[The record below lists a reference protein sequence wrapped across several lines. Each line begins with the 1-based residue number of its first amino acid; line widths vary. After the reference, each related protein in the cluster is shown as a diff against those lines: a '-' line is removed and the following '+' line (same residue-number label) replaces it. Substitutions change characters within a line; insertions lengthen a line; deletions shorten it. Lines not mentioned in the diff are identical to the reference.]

1 MSPSEIK
8 SSALLASIY
17 SLRMLGIFLILPIFS
32 IYASELSGR
41 PTEFQ
46 IGLAFGIYGLT
57 QAILQIP
64 FGMTSD
70 RFGRKPVIYFGLL
83 LFIIG
88 SFIAGIS
95 EQIEGVIIGRAI
107 QGSGAI
113 SAVLTAF
120 LSDLTSDKS
129 RTKGMAIIGASIGL
143 TFALSLV
150 ISPILNEL
158 IGVPGIFL
166 LMGVLAFIALG
177 VVRFF
182 IHEPLNKKKIKSGN
196 TDDIKSILKN
206 FDLNRLN
213 FGIFTLH
220 ASQISMFMAIPF
232 YLINQGEISLNQ
244 HWSIYLPV
252 LVISFIFIVPMIIIS
267 EKKNKVKESFIFSI
281 ALLFVTQFL
290 FIYFSNGIVG
300 IIMALIFYFIGFNYL
315 EASLP
320 SLVSK
325 LAPIQSRGLALGVYN
340 TSQSLGIFVGGSF
353 GGLIANFYGYQGTFL
368 FCSLLIMIWLI
379 LSISMKMPIN
389 RQMSKIIITHMRK

>member
-95 EQIEGVIIGRAI
+95 EQIEGIIIGRAI

-129 RTKGMAIIGASIGL
+129 RTKGMAIIGVSIGL

-166 LMGVLAFIALG
+166 LMGILAFIALG

-244 HWSIYLPV
+244 HWSIYLLV

-389 RQMSKIIITHMRK
+389 KK

>member
-1 MSPSEIK
+1 MSPLEIK
-8 SSALLASIY
+8 SSVLLASIY
-17 SLRMLGIFLILPIFS
+17 SLRMLGIFLILPIFA
-32 IYASELSGR
+32 IYASDLSDK

-57 QAILQIP
+57 QAILQVP

-70 RFGRKPVIYFGLL
+70 RLGRKPVIYFGLL

-166 LMGVLAFIALG
+166 LMGILAFIALG

-182 IHEPLNKKKIKSGN
+182 IDEPLDKKKIDSESAN
-196 TDDIKSILKN
+196 DIKSILKN

-232 YLINQGEISLNQ
+232 YLINQGETPLNQ

-252 LVISFIFIVPMIIIS
+252 LVVSLIFIVPMIIFS
-267 EKKNKVKESFIFSI
+267 EKKNKVKEFFMFSI
-281 ALLFVTQFL
+281 ALLFATQFL
-290 FIYFSNGIVG
+290 FIYSSNGIVG
-300 IIMALIFYFIGFNYL
+300 IVMALTFYFIGFNYL

-325 LAPIQSRGLALGVYN
+325 LAPIQRRGLALGVYN
-340 TSQSLGIFVGGSF
+340 TSQSLGIFVGGSL

-368 FCSLLIMIWLI
+368 FCSLLIMIWFI
-379 LSISMKMPIN
+379 LSISMKTPIN
-389 RQMSKIIITHMRK
+389 NK

>member
-1 MSPSEIK
+1 MSPLEIK
-8 SSALLASIY
+8 SSVLLASIY
-17 SLRMLGIFLILPIFS
+17 SLRMLGIFLILPIFA

-57 QAILQIP
+57 QAIFQIP

-70 RFGRKPVIYFGLL
+70 RLGRKPVIYFGLL

-129 RTKGMAIIGASIGL
+129 RTKGMAIVGASIGL

-150 ISPILNEL
+150 ISPILNKL

-166 LMGVLAFIALG
+166 LMAILAFIALG

-182 IHEPLNKKKIKSGN
+182 IDEPLGKQQIKPEN
-196 TDDIKSILKN
+196 TSNIKAILKN
-206 FDLNRLN
+206 FNLNRLN

-232 YLINQGEISLNQ
+232 YLINQGEISLDQ
-244 HWSIYLPV
+244 HWFIYLAV
-252 LVISFIFIVPMIIIS
+252 LVISFIFIVPMIILS
-267 EKKNKVKESFIFSI
+267 EKKNKARESFIFSI
-281 ALLFVTQFL
+281 VLLFITQFL
-290 FIYFSNGIVG
+290 FIFFANGIFG
-300 IIMALIFYFIGFNYL
+300 ITMALIFYFIGFNYL

-325 LAPIQSRGLALGVYN
+325 LAPIERRGLALGVYN
-340 TSQSLGIFVGGSF
+340 TCQSLGIFVGGSF

-379 LSISMKMPIN
+379 LSIPMKIPTN
-389 RQMSKIIITHMRK
+389 KK

>member
-1 MSPSEIK
+1 MSPLEIK
-8 SSALLASIY
+8 SSVLLASIY
-17 SLRMLGIFLILPIFS
+17 SLRMLGIFLILPIFV

-64 FGMTSD
+64 FGITSD
-70 RFGRKPVIYFGLL
+70 RLGRKPVIYFGLL

-88 SFIAGIS
+88 SFIAGVS
-95 EQIEGVIIGRAI
+95 DQIEGVIIGRAI

-120 LSDLTSDKS
+120 LSDLTSDES

-150 ISPILNEL
+150 ISPILNKL

-166 LMGVLAFIALG
+166 LMGILAFIALG

-182 IHEPLNKKKIKSGN
+182 IDEPLDNKKINSEN
-196 TDDIKSILKN
+196 SNDIKTILKN

-213 FGIFTLH
+213 FGIFALH

-232 YLINQGEISLNQ
+232 YLINQGDIPLNQ
-244 HWSIYLPV
+244 HWLIYLPV
-252 LVISFIFIVPMIIIS
+252 LAISFIFIVPMIIFS
-267 EKKNKVKESFIFSI
+267 EKKNKTKESFIFSI

-300 IIMALIFYFIGFNYL
+300 IIIALIFYFIGFNYL

-325 LAPIQSRGLALGVYN
+325 LAPIQRRGLALGVYN
-340 TSQSLGIFVGGSF
+340 SSQSLGIFVGGSL

-368 FCSLLIMIWLI
+368 FCSLLIMIWFI
-379 LSISMKMPIN
+379 LSITMKMPIKKN
-389 RQMSKIIITHMRK
+389 E

>member
-267 EKKNKVKESFIFSI
+267 EKKNKIKESFIFSI

-300 IIMALIFYFIGFNYL
+300 IIMGLIFYFIGFNYL

-379 LSISMKMPIN
+379 LSISMKIPIN
-389 RQMSKIIITHMRK
+389 KK

>member
-1 MSPSEIK
+1 MSPLEIK
-8 SSALLASIY
+8 SSVLLASIY
-17 SLRMLGIFLILPIFS
+17 SLRMLGIFLILPIFA
-32 IYASELSGR
+32 IYASELSDR

-57 QAILQIP
+57 QAIFQIP

-70 RFGRKPVIYFGLL
+70 RLGRKPVIYFGLL

-150 ISPILNEL
+150 ISPILNKL

-182 IHEPLNKKKIKSGN
+182 IDEPLGRGKIKSEN
-196 TDDIKSILKN
+196 TNDIKSILKN

-220 ASQISMFMAIPF
+220 ASQISMFMAIPI
-232 YLINQGEISLNQ
+232 YLINQGQIPLHQ

-252 LVISFIFIVPMIIIS
+252 LFISFIFIVPMIIIS
-267 EKKNKVKESFIFSI
+267 ERRHIAKESFIFSI
-281 ALLFVTQFL
+281 AILFVTQFL

-300 IIMALIFYFIGFNYL
+300 IIIALIFYFIGFNYL

-325 LAPIQSRGLALGVYN
+325 WAPIQRRGLALGVYN

-389 RQMSKIIITHMRK
+389 KK

>member
-129 RTKGMAIIGASIGL
+129 RTKGMAIIGVSIGL

-166 LMGVLAFIALG
+166 LMGILAFIALG

-196 TDDIKSILKN
+196 TDDIKNILKN

-244 HWSIYLPV
+244 HWSIYLLV

-315 EASLP
+315 EVSLP

-389 RQMSKIIITHMRK
+389 KK

>member
-1 MSPSEIK
+1 MSPLEIK
-8 SSALLASIY
+8 SSVLLASIY

-70 RFGRKPVIYFGLL
+70 RLGRKPVIYFGLL

-88 SFIAGIS
+88 SFIAGVS

-150 ISPILNEL
+150 ISPILNKL

-166 LMGVLAFIALG
+166 LMGILAFIALG

-182 IHEPLNKKKIKSGN
+182 IDEPLDNKKINSEN
-196 TDDIKSILKN
+196 SNDIKTILKN

-213 FGIFTLH
+213 FGIFALH

-232 YLINQGEISLNQ
+232 YLINQGDIPLNQ
-244 HWSIYLPV
+244 HWLIYLPV
-252 LVISFIFIVPMIIIS
+252 LAISFIFIVPMIIFS
-267 EKKNKVKESFIFSI
+267 EKKNKTKESFIFSI

-300 IIMALIFYFIGFNYL
+300 IIIALIFYFIGFNYL

-325 LAPIQSRGLALGVYN
+325 LAPIQRRGLALGVYN
-340 TSQSLGIFVGGSF
+340 SSQSLGMFVGGSL

-368 FCSLLIMIWLI
+368 FCSLLIMIWFI
-379 LSISMKMPIN
+379 LSITMKMPIKN
-389 RQMSKIIITHMRK
+389 NE

>member
-267 EKKNKVKESFIFSI
+267 EKKNRVKESFIFSI

-300 IIMALIFYFIGFNYL
+300 IVMALIFYFIGFNYL

-389 RQMSKIIITHMRK
+389 RK

>member
-143 TFALSLV
+143 TFAFSLV

-252 LVISFIFIVPMIIIS
+252 LVISFVFIVPMIIIS

-300 IIMALIFYFIGFNYL
+300 IVMALIFYFIGFNYL

-340 TSQSLGIFVGGSF
+340 TSQSLGLFVGGSF

-389 RQMSKIIITHMRK
+389 RK

>member
-32 IYASELSGR
+32 IYASGLSGR

-129 RTKGMAIIGASIGL
+129 RTKGMAIIGVSIGL

-166 LMGVLAFIALG
+166 LMGILAFIALG

-196 TDDIKSILKN
+196 TDDIKNILKN

-244 HWSIYLPV
+244 HWSIYLLV

-315 EASLP
+315 EVSLP

-389 RQMSKIIITHMRK
+389 KK

>member
-1 MSPSEIK
+1 MSPLEIK
-8 SSALLASIY
+8 SSVLLASIY
-17 SLRMLGIFLILPIFS
+17 SLRMLGIFLILPIFV

-64 FGMTSD
+64 FGITSD
-70 RFGRKPVIYFGLL
+70 RLGRKPVIYFGLL

-88 SFIAGIS
+88 SFIAGVS
-95 EQIEGVIIGRAI
+95 DQIEGVIIGRAI

-120 LSDLTSDKS
+120 LSDLTSDES

-150 ISPILNEL
+150 ISPILNNL

-166 LMGVLAFIALG
+166 LMGILAFIALG

-182 IHEPLNKKKIKSGN
+182 IDEPLGNNKINSEN
-196 TDDIKSILKN
+196 SSDIKTILKN

-213 FGIFTLH
+213 FGIFVLH

-232 YLINQGEISLNQ
+232 YLINQGDIPLNQ
-244 HWSIYLPV
+244 HWLIYLPV
-252 LVISFIFIVPMIIIS
+252 LAISFIFMVPMIIFS
-267 EKKNKVKESFIFSI
+267 EKKNKTKESFIFSI
-281 ALLFVTQFL
+281 ALLFITQFL

-300 IIMALIFYFIGFNYL
+300 IIIALIFYFIGFNYL

-325 LAPIQSRGLALGVYN
+325 LAPIQRRGLALGVYN
-340 TSQSLGIFVGGSF
+340 SSQSLGMFVGGSL

-368 FCSLLIMIWLI
+368 FCSLLIMIWFI
-379 LSISMKMPIN
+379 LSITMKMPIKN
-389 RQMSKIIITHMRK
+389 NE

>member
-129 RTKGMAIIGASIGL
+129 RTKGMAIIGVSIGL

-244 HWSIYLPV
+244 HWSIYLLV

-315 EASLP
+315 EVSLP

-389 RQMSKIIITHMRK
+389 KK

>member
-95 EQIEGVIIGRAI
+95 EQIEGIIIGRAI

-129 RTKGMAIIGASIGL
+129 RTKGMAIIGVSIGL

-389 RQMSKIIITHMRK
+389 KK

>member
-1 MSPSEIK
+1 MSPLEIK
-8 SSALLASIY
+8 SSVLLASIY

-57 QAILQIP
+57 QAIFQIP

-70 RFGRKPVIYFGLL
+70 RLGRKPVIYFGLL

-129 RTKGMAIIGASIGL
+129 RTKGMAIIGVSIGL

-150 ISPILNEL
+150 ISPLLNKL

-177 VVRFF
+177 VVKFF
-182 IHEPLNKKKIKSGN
+182 IDEPLDKKKIKSEN
-196 TDDIKSILKN
+196 TNDIKSILKN

-220 ASQISMFMAIPF
+220 ASQISMFMAIPL
-232 YLINQGEISLNQ
+232 YLINQGQIPLHQ

-267 EKKNKVKESFIFSI
+267 EKRHIAKEAFIFSI

-300 IIMALIFYFIGFNYL
+300 IVMALIFYFIGFNYL

-325 LAPIQSRGLALGVYN
+325 WAPIQRRGLALGVYN

-368 FCSLLIMIWLI
+368 FCSLLIMIWFI

-389 RQMSKIIITHMRK
+389 KK

>member
-1 MSPSEIK
+1 MSPLEIK
-8 SSALLASIY
+8 SSVLLASIY

-70 RFGRKPVIYFGLL
+70 RLGRKPVIYFGLL

-88 SFIAGIS
+88 SFIAGVS

-150 ISPILNEL
+150 ISPILNKL

-166 LMGVLAFIALG
+166 LMGILAFIALG

-182 IHEPLNKKKIKSGN
+182 IDEPLGNKKINSEN
-196 TDDIKSILKN
+196 SNDIKTILKN

-213 FGIFTLH
+213 FGIFALH

-232 YLINQGEISLNQ
+232 YLINQGDIPLNQ
-244 HWSIYLPV
+244 HWLIYLPV
-252 LVISFIFIVPMIIIS
+252 LAISFIFIVPMIIFS
-267 EKKNKVKESFIFSI
+267 EKKNKTKESFIFSI

-300 IIMALIFYFIGFNYL
+300 IIIALIFYFIGFNYL

-325 LAPIQSRGLALGVYN
+325 LAPIQRRGLALGVYN
-340 TSQSLGIFVGGSF
+340 SSQSLGIFVGGSL

-368 FCSLLIMIWLI
+368 FCSLLIMIWFI
-379 LSISMKMPIN
+379 LSITMKMPIKKN
-389 RQMSKIIITHMRK
+389 E

>member
-1 MSPSEIK
+1 MSPLEIK
-8 SSALLASIY
+8 SSVLLASIY

-70 RFGRKPVIYFGLL
+70 RLGRKPVIYFGLL

-88 SFIAGIS
+88 SFIAGVS

-150 ISPILNEL
+150 ISPILNKL

-166 LMGVLAFIALG
+166 LMGILAFIALG

-182 IHEPLNKKKIKSGN
+182 IDEPLDNKKINSEN
-196 TDDIKSILKN
+196 SNDIKTILKN

-213 FGIFTLH
+213 FGIFALH

-232 YLINQGEISLNQ
+232 YLINQGDIPLNQ
-244 HWSIYLPV
+244 HWLIYLPV
-252 LVISFIFIVPMIIIS
+252 LAISFIFIVPMIIFS
-267 EKKNKVKESFIFSI
+267 EKKNKTKEFFIFSI

-300 IIMALIFYFIGFNYL
+300 IIIALIFYFIGFNYL

-325 LAPIQSRGLALGVYN
+325 LAPIQRRGLALGVYN
-340 TSQSLGIFVGGSF
+340 SSQSLGIFVGGSL

-368 FCSLLIMIWLI
+368 FCSLLIMIWFI
-379 LSISMKMPIN
+379 LSITMKMPIKKN
-389 RQMSKIIITHMRK
+389 E

>member
-8 SSALLASIY
+8 SSLILASIY

-32 IYASELSGR
+32 IYASGLSGS

-46 IGLAFGIYGLT
+46 IGLAFGVYGLT

-64 FGMTSD
+64 FGMSSD
-70 RFGRKPVIYFGLL
+70 RFGRKPMIYFGLL

-88 SFIAGIS
+88 SLIAGFS
-95 EQIEGVIIGRAI
+95 KEIEGVIIGRAI

-129 RTKGMAIIGASIGL
+129 RTKGMAIIGVAIGL

-150 ISPILNEL
+150 ISPILNKL
-158 IGVPGIFL
+158 IGVTGIFF
-166 LMGVLAFIALG
+166 LMAFVALIAVG

-182 IHEPLNKKKIKSGN
+182 IHEVFKQKKIKSA
-196 TDDIKSILKN
+196 TSQDIKTILNN

-213 FGIFTLH
+213 FGIFVLH
-220 ASQISMFMAIPF
+220 ASQISMFMAVPF
-232 YLINQGEISLNQ
+232 YLINRGVLPLDQ
-244 HWSIYLPV
+244 HWSIYLGV
-252 LVISFIFIVPMIIIS
+252 LAVSFIFIVPMIIFS
-267 EKKNKVKESFIFSI
+267 ERNNKSKEFFIFSI
-281 ALLFVTQFL
+281 SLIFLTQFL
-290 FIYFSNGIVG
+290 FIYFADGLVG
-300 IIMALIFYFIGFNYL
+300 IILALIVYFIGFNYL

-325 LAPIQSRGLALGVYN
+325 LAPIQRRGLALGVYN
-340 TSQSLGIFVGGSF
+340 TSQSLGIFVGGSI
-353 GGLIANFYGYQGTFL
+353 GGLIASFYGYEGAFL
-368 FCSLLIMIWLI
+368 FCSILIIIWLY
-379 LSISMKMPIN
+379 LSISMRMPTK
-389 RQMSKIIITHMRK
+389 KID

>member
-129 RTKGMAIIGASIGL
+129 RTKGMAIIGVSIGL

-166 LMGVLAFIALG
+166 LMGILAFIALG

-267 EKKNKVKESFIFSI
+267 EKKNKIKESFIFSI

-389 RQMSKIIITHMRK
+389 RK

>member
-1 MSPSEIK
+1 MSPLEIK
-8 SSALLASIY
+8 SSVLLASIY
-17 SLRMLGIFLILPIFS
+17 SLRMLGIFLILPIFA
-32 IYASELSGR
+32 IYASDLSDR
-41 PTEFQ
+41 PTE
-46 IGLAFGIYGLT
+46 LT
-57 QAILQIP
+57 QAILQVP

-70 RFGRKPVIYFGLL
+70 RLGRKPVIYFGLL

-166 LMGVLAFIALG
+166 LMGILAFIALG
-177 VVRFF
+177 VVKFF
-182 IHEPLNKKKIKSGN
+182 IDEPLDKKKIDSESAN
-196 TDDIKSILKN
+196 EIKSILKN

-232 YLINQGEISLNQ
+232 YLINQGETPLNQ

-252 LVISFIFIVPMIIIS
+252 LVVSLIFIVPMIIFS
-267 EKKNKVKESFIFSI
+267 EKKNKVKEFFMFSI
-281 ALLFVTQFL
+281 ALLFATQFL
-290 FIYFSNGIVG
+290 FIYCSNGIVG
-300 IIMALIFYFIGFNYL
+300 IVMALTFYFIGFNYL

-325 LAPIQSRGLALGVYN
+325 LAPIQRRGLALGVYN

-368 FCSLLIMIWLI
+368 FCSLLIMIWFI
-379 LSISMKMPIN
+379 LSISMKTPIN
-389 RQMSKIIITHMRK
+389 NK

>member
-129 RTKGMAIIGASIGL
+129 RTKGMAIIGVSIGL

-166 LMGVLAFIALG
+166 LMGILAFIALG

-196 TDDIKSILKN
+196 TDDIKNILKN

-244 HWSIYLPV
+244 HWSIYLLV

-389 RQMSKIIITHMRK
+389 KK

>member
-95 EQIEGVIIGRAI
+95 EQIEGIIIGRAI

-129 RTKGMAIIGASIGL
+129 RTKGMAIIGVSIGL

-166 LMGVLAFIALG
+166 LMGILAFIALG

-252 LVISFIFIVPMIIIS
+252 LVISFVFIVPMIIIS

-281 ALLFVTQFL
+281 VLLFVTQFL

-389 RQMSKIIITHMRK
+389 KK

>member
-1 MSPSEIK
+1 MSPLEIK
-8 SSALLASIY
+8 SSVLLASIY

-32 IYASELSGR
+32 IYASELSGS
-41 PTEFQ
+41 PTQFQ

-57 QAILQIP
+57 QAIFQIP

-70 RFGRKPVIYFGLL
+70 RLGRKPVIYFGLL

-107 QGSGAI
+107 QGAGAI

-143 TFALSLV
+143 TFALSLI
-150 ISPILNEL
+150 ISPILNKL

-166 LMGVLAFIALG
+166 LMAVLAFIALG
-177 VVRFF
+177 VVKFF
-182 IHEPLNKKKIKSGN
+182 IDEPLQKNKSEN
-196 TDDIKSILKN
+196 TLDIKSILKN

-232 YLINQGEISLNQ
+232 YLINQGDIPLDQ
-244 HWSIYLPV
+244 HWLVYLPV
-252 LVISFIFIVPMIIIS
+252 LAISFIFIVPMILIS
-267 EKKNKVKESFIFSI
+267 EKKNKSKESFIFSI
-281 ALLFVTQFL
+281 ALLLVTQFL
-290 FIYFSNGIVG
+290 FIYFADGIDG
-300 IIMALIFYFIGFNYL
+300 IIIALIFYFIAFNYL

-325 LAPIQSRGLALGVYN
+325 LAPIQRRGLALGVYN

-368 FCSLLIMIWLI
+368 FCSSLIMIWLI

-389 RQMSKIIITHMRK
+389 RN

>member
-1 MSPSEIK
+1 MSPLEIK
-8 SSALLASIY
+8 SSVLLASIY

-32 IYASELSGR
+32 IYASELSGS
-41 PTEFQ
+41 PTQFQ

-57 QAILQIP
+57 QAIFQIP

-70 RFGRKPVIYFGLL
+70 RLGRKPVIYFGLL

-107 QGSGAI
+107 QGAGAI

-143 TFALSLV
+143 TFALSLI
-150 ISPILNEL
+150 ISPILNKL

-166 LMGVLAFIALG
+166 LMAVLAFIALG
-177 VVRFF
+177 VVKFF
-182 IHEPLNKKKIKSGN
+182 IDEPLQKNKSEN
-196 TDDIKSILKN
+196 TFDIKSILKN

-232 YLINQGEISLNQ
+232 YLINQGDIPLDQ
-244 HWSIYLPV
+244 HWLVYLPV
-252 LVISFIFIVPMIIIS
+252 LAISFIFIVPMILIS
-267 EKKNKVKESFIFSI
+267 EKKNKSKESFIFSI
-281 ALLFVTQFL
+281 ALLLVTQFL
-290 FIYFSNGIVG
+290 FIYFADGIDG
-300 IIMALIFYFIGFNYL
+300 IIIALIFYFIAFNYL

-325 LAPIQSRGLALGVYN
+325 LAPIQRRGLALGVYN

-368 FCSLLIMIWLI
+368 FCSSLIMIWLI

-389 RQMSKIIITHMRK
+389 RN

>member
-129 RTKGMAIIGASIGL
+129 RTKGMAIIGVSIGL

-166 LMGVLAFIALG
+166 LMGILAFIALG

-244 HWSIYLPV
+244 HWSIYLLV

-315 EASLP
+315 EVSLP

-353 GGLIANFYGYQGTFL
+353 GGLIANFYSYQGTFL

-389 RQMSKIIITHMRK
+389 KK

>member
-1 MSPSEIK
+1 MSPLEIK
-8 SSALLASIY
+8 SSVLLASIY
-17 SLRMLGIFLILPIFS
+17 SLRMLGIFLILPIFA

-57 QAILQIP
+57 QAIFQIP

-70 RFGRKPVIYFGLL
+70 RLGRKPVIYFGLL

-129 RTKGMAIIGASIGL
+129 RTKGMAIIGVSIGL

-150 ISPILNEL
+150 ISPLLNKL

-177 VVRFF
+177 VVKFF
-182 IHEPLNKKKIKSGN
+182 IDEPLDKKEIDSESSSNIG
-196 TDDIKSILKN
+196 SILKD

-232 YLINQGEISLNQ
+232 YLINQGETPLNQ

-252 LVISFIFIVPMIIIS
+252 LVVSLIFIVPMIIFS
-267 EKKNKVKESFIFSI
+267 EKKNKVKESFMFSI

-290 FIYFSNGIVG
+290 FMYCSNGIVG
-300 IIMALIFYFIGFNYL
+300 IVMALTFYFIGFNYL

-325 LAPIQSRGLALGVYN
+325 LAPIQRRGLALGVYN

-379 LSISMKMPIN
+379 LSIPMKIPTN
-389 RQMSKIIITHMRK
+389 KK

>member
-129 RTKGMAIIGASIGL
+129 RTKGMAIIGVSIGL

-252 LVISFIFIVPMIIIS
+252 LVISFVFIVPMIIIS

-389 RQMSKIIITHMRK
+389 RK

>member
-1 MSPSEIK
+1 MLSSEIK

-32 IYASELSGR
+32 IYASELSGS

-64 FGMTSD
+64 FGMSSD
-70 RFGRKPVIYFGLL
+70 RFGRKPMIYLGLL
-83 LFIIG
+83 LFMIG
-88 SFIAGIS
+88 SLVAGVA
-95 EQIEGVIIGRAI
+95 EEIEWVIIGRAI

-143 TFALSLV
+143 TFAISLV
-150 ISPILNEL
+150 ISPILNKF
-158 IGVPGIFL
+158 IGVSGIFF
-166 LMGVLAFIALG
+166 LMAFLACIALG
-177 VVRFF
+177 VVKFF
-182 IHEPLNKKKIKSGN
+182 IQEPSNKKKIKSA
-196 TDDIKSILKN
+196 TSKDIKNILNN

-220 ASQISMFMAIPF
+220 ASQISMFMAVPF
-232 YLINQGEISLNQ
+232 YLLDQGQLSLDQ
-244 HWSIYLPV
+244 HWSIYLLV
-252 LVISFIFIVPMIIIS
+252 LVISFIFTVPMIIFS
-267 EKKNKVKESFIFSI
+267 EKNYKSKTFFIFSI
-281 ALLFVTQFL
+281 FLIFLTQFL
-290 FIYFSNGIVG
+290 FIYFADG
-300 IIMALIFYFIGFNYL
+300 IIGIIIALIVYFIGFNYL

-325 LAPIQSRGLALGVYN
+325 LAPIQRRGLALGVYN
-340 TSQSLGIFVGGSF
+340 TSQSLGIFVGGSL
-353 GGLIANFYGYQGTFL
+353 GGLIASFYSYQGAFL
-368 FCSLLIMIWLI
+368 FCSLLIIIWLF
-379 LSISMKMPIN
+379 LSISMKMP
-389 RQMSKIIITHMRK
+389 SRKN

>member
-64 FGMTSD
+64 FGMSSD

-252 LVISFIFIVPMIIIS
+252 LVISFVFIVPMIIIS

-389 RQMSKIIITHMRK
+389 KK

>member
-1 MSPSEIK
+1 MSPLEIK
-8 SSALLASIY
+8 SSVLLASIY

-70 RFGRKPVIYFGLL
+70 RLGRKPVIYFGLL

-88 SFIAGIS
+88 SFIAGVS

-150 ISPILNEL
+150 ISPILNKL

-166 LMGVLAFIALG
+166 LMGILAFIALG

-182 IHEPLNKKKIKSGN
+182 IDEPLGNKKINSEN
-196 TDDIKSILKN
+196 SNDIKTILKN

-213 FGIFTLH
+213 FGIFALH

-232 YLINQGEISLNQ
+232 YLINQGNIPLNQ
-244 HWSIYLPV
+244 HWLIYLPV
-252 LVISFIFIVPMIIIS
+252 LAISFIFMVPMIIFS
-267 EKKNKVKESFIFSI
+267 EKKNKTKESFIFSI

-300 IIMALIFYFIGFNYL
+300 IIIALIFYFIGFNYL

-325 LAPIQSRGLALGVYN
+325 LAPIQRRGLALGVYN
-340 TSQSLGIFVGGSF
+340 SSQSLGIFVGGSL

-368 FCSLLIMIWLI
+368 FCSVLLMIWFV
-379 LSISMKMPIN
+379 LSISMKMPIKKN
-389 RQMSKIIITHMRK
+389 G

>member
-1 MSPSEIK
+1 MSPLEIK
-8 SSALLASIY
+8 SSVLLASIY

-32 IYASELSGR
+32 IYASELSGS
-41 PTEFQ
+41 PTQFQ

-57 QAILQIP
+57 QAIFQIP

-70 RFGRKPVIYFGLL
+70 RLGRKPVIYFGLL

-95 EQIEGVIIGRAI
+95 EQIEGIIIGRAI
-107 QGSGAI
+107 QGAGAI

-143 TFALSLV
+143 TFALSLI
-150 ISPILNEL
+150 ISPILNKL

-166 LMGVLAFIALG
+166 LMAVLAFIALG
-177 VVRFF
+177 VVKFF
-182 IHEPLNKKKIKSGN
+182 IDEPLQKNKSEN
-196 TDDIKSILKN
+196 TFDIKSILKN

-232 YLINQGEISLNQ
+232 YLINQGDIPLDQ
-244 HWSIYLPV
+244 HWLVYLPV
-252 LVISFIFIVPMIIIS
+252 LAISFIFIVPMILIS
-267 EKKNKVKESFIFSI
+267 EKKNKSKESFIFSI
-281 ALLFVTQFL
+281 ALLLVTQFL
-290 FIYFSNGIVG
+290 FIYFADGIDG
-300 IIMALIFYFIGFNYL
+300 IIIALIFYFIAFNYL

-325 LAPIQSRGLALGVYN
+325 LAPIQRRGLALGVYN

-368 FCSLLIMIWLI
+368 FCSSLIMIWLI

-389 RQMSKIIITHMRK
+389 RN

>member
-95 EQIEGVIIGRAI
+95 EQIEGIIIGRAI

-120 LSDLTSDKS
+120 LSDLTSDKI
-129 RTKGMAIIGASIGL
+129 RTKGMAIIGVSIGL

-166 LMGVLAFIALG
+166 LMGILAFIALG

-252 LVISFIFIVPMIIIS
+252 LVISFVFIVPMIIIS

-389 RQMSKIIITHMRK
+389 KK